1 MDYIS
6 RLVGAAYW
14 LVALALL
21 ALVIYSILAGG
32 LGGQGQ
38 SISLVIFLFGVGFVA
53 LWQKRNR
60 YLRAAA
66 GPDRHLFRGI
76 LYERLGKRERALRAF
91 SLHLERFP
99 GNVQALQKRAKV
111 LQELGR
117 AADALADLDAALVP
131 YPDPDLLSRR
141 GLLLMS
147 VGANREA
154 LADFEQS
161 ASLRGRPQGFLCAA
175 ALIELR
181 LLDNALVVLDTAG
194 PEDEHRYFVVHR
206 QWYRGEV
213 LRLLGREAEARAA
226 FREALAGLNT
236 EPPVH
241 DRDSRFHC
249 VPDILG
255 HLGRN
260 DEARELIQFGMH
272 QRKVAVSGD
281 TRLIAALRAGVFSEA
296 RELIGGMVKGNPNVV
311 VSVLSDPEFTSF
323 LSNDSLR
330 ALFVRAVRERDAV
343 LERVRSRRG
352 ALGASGPLP
361 EARGT
366 GGSDRAPGGKQSAGV
381 GEEG

>member
-181 LLDNALVVLDTAG
+181 LLDNALVVL
-194 PEDEHRYFVVHR
+194 R
-206 QWYRGEV
+206 
-213 LRLLGREAEARAA
+213 
-226 FREALAGLNT
+226 
-236 EPPVH
+236 
-241 DRDSRFHC
+241 
-249 VPDILG
+249 
-255 HLGRN
+255 
-260 DEARELIQFGMH
+260 
-272 QRKVAVSGD
+272 
-281 TRLIAALRAGVFSEA
+281 
-296 RELIGGMVKGNPNVV
+296 
-311 VSVLSDPEFTSF
+311 
-323 LSNDSLR
+323 
-330 ALFVRAVRERDAV
+330 
-343 LERVRSRRG
+343 
-352 ALGASGPLP
+352 
-361 EARGT
+361 
-366 GGSDRAPGGKQSAGV
+366 PGG
-381 GEEG
+381 